1 MVCLQNKIQ
10 DIWWDLLGM
19 EKNEIG
25 NMGQD
30 QIMRNFDTIF
40 VKLTR
45 IYRQR
50 AAIEGFKLL
59 TIKS

>member
-1 MVCLQNKIQ
+1 
-10 DIWWDLLGM
+10 M

-30 QIMRNFDTIF
+30 QIMRNFDTIV

-45 IYRQR
+45 ICRQC
-50 AAIEGFKLL
+50 AAIEGFRLL
-59 TIKS
+59 TVKS